1 VLCFHF
7 FSLISLFCSLRFVTR
22 DAFMKNV
29 VNQQNFTHYPDVL
42 ELIKKSEQLFRTIQA
57 METVVP
63 LQSEEKLFL
72 EAIIGLNYQASR
84 LQEAEKEDTIDAT
97 ECSSSS
103 SPRKLPQ
110 IEDPKKTT
118 EITQNNNNTTTQS
131 TDSNYQIGL
140 QLDTATSVLVESAAK
155 LSHFNNHPTSPSLNN
170 ILSWMELTK
179 SNGSGM
185 DKQDRKNHEEHE
197 HGHDHHRNNLIQEKE
212 STDVEEGDAGVI
224 LGSMKRPFE
233 KISSSRQSPRE
244 AMEGTDGIRAKKNV
258 HHP

>member
-1 VLCFHF
+1 LVYFHS
-7 FSLISLFCSLRFVTR
+7 FSLISLLFSLRFVTR

-84 LQEAEKEDTIDAT
+84 LQEAEKEDTIDVA

-118 EITQNNNNTTTQS
+118 EVTTQS
-131 TDSNYQIGL
+131 TDLNYQIGL
-140 QLDTATSVLVESAAK
+140 HLDTATAVLVESAAK

-179 SNGSGM
+179 SNGRGM
-185 DKQDRKNHEEHE
+185 DKQDNKTNEERE
-197 HGHDHHRNNLIQEKE
+197 HGHEHHRNLIQEKE

-233 KISSSRQSPRE
+233 KISTSRQSTGE
-244 AMEGTDGIRAKKNV
+244 ALEGTDGIRTKKKV
-258 HHP
+258 SHP